1 MKGDDTMSKSNI
13 ELAVGVALDVIKD
26 EPNIEFERVIKIIT
40 SVYNALEENSEE
52 NFNSEVL

>member
-13 ELAVGVALDVIKD
+13 ELAVGVALEVIKD